1 MAEILLFPSLRRE
14 PLRMKTSVGIFGTRS
29 QARTAVDRLRS
40 SGVPPD
46 RINLLTPGSWEGHI
60 AEVPTSDT
68 EQPGTATA
76 VGGVVGGAIGAS
88 AGYGLG
94 PILAG
99 LLVPG
104 VGAVTAIGFAA
115 AALLG
120 IGGAVGGAAA
130 GHAMEESLGDG
141 LPKDELYVYEDAL
154 RKGKSLVVA
163 LLDSDDEADNAGH
176 ILESAGSES
185 LDAARERWW
194 VGLRDAEQAD
204 YESNGG
210 ERFPVVERMYRCGFE
225 AAQRPGLIGKDY
237 DEVKDALRQAYL
249 DCWENQAF
257 RRGFERGRRL
267 REKNLT
273 RDEELA
279 SR

>member
-1 MAEILLFPSLRRE
+1 
-14 PLRMKTSVGIFGTRS
+14 MKTSVGIFGTRS
-29 QARTAVDRLRS
+29 QAREAVDRLGS
-40 SGVPPD
+40 AGVPAD
-46 RINLLTPGSWEGHI
+46 RINLLTPGNWEGHVS
-60 AEVPTSDT
+60 EVPTSDT
-68 EQPGTATA
+68 EQPGTAAA
-76 VGGVVGGAIGAS
+76 VGGVVGGAMGAS
-88 AGYGLG
+88 AGFGLG

-99 LLVPG
+99 LLIPG

-154 RKGKSLVVA
+154 RNGKSVVVA
-163 LLDSDDEADNAGH
+163 LLDSDEKADAAGRAMEAAG
-176 ILESAGSES
+176 AES
-185 LDAARERWW
+185 LDAAREQWW

-204 YESNGG
+204 YESKGG

-225 AAQRPGLIGKDY
+225 AAHRPGLIGKDY
-237 DEVKDALRQAYL
+237 DEAKESLREAYL

-257 RRGFERGRRL
+257 RRGFERGKEL
-267 REKNLT
+267 RTRNAA

-279 SR
+279 PR